1 MWNFKRIFLLS
12 TAILALGFYLYHSDR
27 LSRERAESRV
37 QSKKILQLP
46 DKNQIESLLIENTGK
61 EPLEISKEGNRWW
74 IVKPFRYEAE
84 DLVVD
89 GLLSA
94 LTLTTWERSFPAG
107 GVDPEEMGLANPDQ
121 KITVTLRAESGL
133 EKKRLLMGRDAPTGK
148 YIYARWEESSEIFM
162 LYEQFSKAFDKS
174 LYALRKKRIFDAAAE
189 EIFAVRVSLEGRN
202 FALVKRDGTWQ
213 AARQPR
219 SEQAA
224 DGRSSESWQAA
235 RQPRSEQAADGRL
248 NESWQAEVK
257 EAASIDPVKAERFL
271 SDLTGFY
278 AKEFLDGMDP
288 QNPDLALTERKYSIR
303 LVRNDNTE
311 IVLWIGKAN
320 KEKEAFY
327 GLKEGEQTVILIP
340 ETKIWEMPRSLRSFE
355 KKEGPAVQP
364 EFERVK
370 IEMAK
375 KAVETV
381 KIDGKWRLEP
391 AAKEGEEEVLNQTVS
406 ELIGY
411 LRDADFGDPD
421 PAIKELPSKPEVL
434 YVKLVTPDKKSWEYT
449 FYKKDN
455 TIVGQL
461 SSQAGYLRLDESV
474 WNELS
479 RYYQQI
485 YAVKKS

>member
-12 TAILALGFYLYHSDR
+12 AAILALGFYLYHSDR

-46 DKNQIESLLIENTGK
+46 DKNQIESLLIENAGK
-61 EPLEISKEGNRWW
+61 EPLEISKEGTRWW

-107 GVDPEEMGLANPDQ
+107 EVNPEEMGLANPDQ
-121 KITVTLRAESGL
+121 KITVTLRAESGI

-148 YIYARWEESSEIFM
+148 YIYARWEESGEIFM

-174 LYALRKKRIFDAAAE
+174 FYALRKKRIFDTAAE
-189 EIFAVRVSLEGRN
+189 EISAVRVSLEGRN
-202 FALVKRDGTWQ
+202 FALVKRDGIWQ

-219 SEQAA
+219 SDQAA
-224 DGRSSESWQAA
+224 DGRASESG
-235 RQPRSEQAADGRL
+235 E
-248 NESWQAEVK
+248 AEVTV
-257 EAASIDPVKAERFL
+257 AASIDPVKTERFL

-288 QNPDLALTERKYSIR
+288 QNPDLALAERKYSIR
-303 LVRNDNTE
+303 LGRNDNTE

-355 KKEGPAVQP
+355 KKEGPAAKP

-391 AAKEGEEEVLNQTVS
+391 AAKEGDEDVLNQTVS

-411 LRDADFGDPD
+411 LQDADFGDPD

-461 SSQAGYLRLDESV
+461 SSQAGYLSLDESV

-479 RYYQQI
+479 GYYQQI
-485 YAVKKS
+485 DAVKKS

>member
-1 MWNFKRIFLLS
+1 M
-12 TAILALGFYLYHSDR
+12 GFYLYHSDR

-224 DGRSSESWQAA
+224 DGRASESG
-235 RQPRSEQAADGRL
+235 E
-248 NESWQAEVK
+248 AEVK
-257 EAASIDPVKAERFL
+257 EAASIDPVKTERFL

-381 KIDGKWRLEP
+381 KIDGKWRLES

-461 SSQAGYLRLDESV
+461 SSQAGYLRLDENV

-485 YAVKKS
+485 DAVRKS

>member
-224 DGRSSESWQAA
+224 DGRSSESGQVVH
-235 RQPRSEQAADGRL
+235 QPRSGQAADGRL
-248 NESWQAEVK
+248 SESGQVIHQPRSGQAADGRASESGEAEGK
-257 EAASIDPVKAERFL
+257 EAASIDPVKTERFL

-288 QNPDLALTERKYSIR
+288 QNPDLALAERKYSIR
-303 LVRNDNTE
+303 LGRNDNTE

-355 KKEGPAVQP
+355 K
-364 EFERVK
+364 
-370 IEMAK
+370 
-375 KAVETV
+375 
-381 KIDGKWRLEP
+381 
-391 AAKEGEEEVLNQTVS
+391 
-406 ELIGY
+406 
-411 LRDADFGDPD
+411 
-421 PAIKELPSKPEVL
+421 
-434 YVKLVTPDKKSWEYT
+434 
-449 FYKKDN
+449 
-455 TIVGQL
+455 
-461 SSQAGYLRLDESV
+461 
-474 WNELS
+474 
-479 RYYQQI
+479 
-485 YAVKKS
+485 

>member
-1 MWNFKRIFLLS
+1 MWNFKRIVLLS
-12 TAILALGFYLYHSDR
+12 AAILALGFYLYHSDR
-27 LSRERAESRV
+27 LSRERTESRL

-46 DKNQIESLLIENTGK
+46 DKNIIESLLIENAGK
-61 EPLEISKEGNRWW
+61 EPLELAREGKRWW

-107 GVDPEEMGLANPDQ
+107 EVSAEDMGLDKPDQ

-148 YIYARWEESSEIFM
+148 YIYARWEESGEVYM
-162 LYEQFSKAFDKS
+162 LYEQFAKAFDKS

-189 EIFAVRVSLEGRN
+189 DVSELRVSLEGRN
-202 FALVKRDGTWQ
+202 FALIKRDGKWQ

-219 SEQAA
+219 SE
-224 DGRSSESWQAA
+224 E
-235 RQPRSEQAADGRL
+235 AADGRL
-248 NESWQAEVK
+248 SESGAAEST
-257 EAASIDPVKAERFL
+257 ESILIDPVKAERFL

-278 AKEFLDGMDP
+278 AKEFLDGMNP
-288 QNPDLALTERKYSIR
+288 QNPDLALAERKYSIR

-327 GLKEGEQTVILIP
+327 GLKEGEQTVVLIP
-340 ETKIWEMPRSLRSFE
+340 EAKIWEMPRSLRSFE
-355 KKEGPAVQP
+355 KKEGPAARP

-370 IEMAK
+370 FELDK
-375 KAVETV
+375 KVLETI

-391 AAKEGEEEVLNQTVS
+391 AAKEETGEVLNQAVS
-406 ELIGY
+406 ELIEY
-411 LRDADFGDPD
+411 LQDADFGDPD
-421 PAIKELPSKPEVL
+421 PGIKDLPAKPEVL

-479 RYYQQI
+479 GYYQQI
-485 YAVKKS
+485 DAVKKA

>member
-46 DKNQIESLLIENTGK
+46 DKNQIESLLIENAGK
-61 EPLEISKEGNRWW
+61 EPLEISKEGKRWW

-148 YIYARWEESSEIFM
+148 SIYARWEESGEIFM

-189 EIFAVRVSLEGRN
+189 EISAVRVSLEGRN

-219 SEQAA
+219 SGQAA
-224 DGRSSESWQAA
+224 DGRASESG
-235 RQPRSEQAADGRL
+235 E
-248 NESWQAEVK
+248 AEVK
-257 EAASIDPVKAERFL
+257 EAASIDPVKTERFL

-288 QNPDLALTERKYSIR
+288 QNPDLALAERKYSIR
-303 LVRNDNTE
+303 LGRNDNTE

-411 LRDADFGDPD
+411 LQDADFGDPD

-461 SSQAGYLRLDESV
+461 SSQAGYLRLDENV